1 MRTMKEIQST
11 DGLTGVRRSKI
22 HGTENEAKN
31 IHFDNFPERSG
42 RL

>member
-11 DGLTGVRRSKI
+11 DGLSSIRRSKI
-22 HGTENEAKN
+22 HGTENEAK
-31 IHFDNFPERSG
+31 IYILIISERSG